1 MTKNID
7 KAILKTV
14 VKEILIEDRELLK
27 DIMKELL
34 ADEVRAHESSTI
46 GDEEI
51 RLLAKRQFK
60 KYANVFKALAQEF
73 MRKLTKTGIITLNKE
88 SIINDGGNF
97 MPPSNLLNESNLD
110 YLIEIVDSE
119 MFYENK

>member
-14 VKEILIEDRELLK
+14 VKEILIEDRELLR

-34 ADEVRAHESSTI
+34 EEEVRAHESSSI

-60 KYANVFKALAQEF
+60 KYANVFKALA
-73 MRKLTKTGIITLNKE
+73 
-88 SIINDGGNF
+88 
-97 MPPSNLLNESNLD
+97 
-110 YLIEIVDSE
+110 
-119 MFYENK
+119 

>member
-60 KYANVFKALAQEF
+60 KYANVFKALA
-73 MRKLTKTGIITLNKE
+73 
-88 SIINDGGNF
+88 
-97 MPPSNLLNESNLD
+97 
-110 YLIEIVDSE
+110 
-119 MFYENK
+119 

>member
-14 VKEILIEDRELLK
+14 VKEILIEDRELLRN
-27 DIMKELL
+27 IMKELL
-34 ADEVRAHESSTI
+34 EEEVRAHESSNI

-60 KYANVFKALAQEF
+60 KYANVFKALA
-73 MRKLTKTGIITLNKE
+73 
-88 SIINDGGNF
+88 
-97 MPPSNLLNESNLD
+97 
-110 YLIEIVDSE
+110 
-119 MFYENK
+119 